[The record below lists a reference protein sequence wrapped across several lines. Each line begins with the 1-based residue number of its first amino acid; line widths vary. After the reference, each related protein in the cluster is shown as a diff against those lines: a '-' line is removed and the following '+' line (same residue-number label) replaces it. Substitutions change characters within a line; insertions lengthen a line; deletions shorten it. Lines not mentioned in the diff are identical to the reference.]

1 MTEKN
6 AKETKAPYTLGAISP
21 FHIEID
27 RTKRGISIIASGIIG
42 INDFG
47 DDHAILMTHSGRIII
62 SGTRLSV
69 AVYEHNTVEISGKI
83 EEVKFTY
90 GKN

>member
-6 AKETKAPYTLGAISP
+6 VKIPVGVGALSP
-21 FHIEID
+21 FHIEMN
-27 RTKRGISIIASGIIG
+27 RTKRGISMMASGVVG

-47 DDHAILMTHSGRIII
+47 EDRAVLMTHGGRIII
-62 SGTRLSV
+62 SGGRLSV
-69 AVYEHNTVEISGKI
+69 VIYEHNTVEISGKI
-83 EEVKFTY
+83 AEVKFTY